1 MSTTLGLISDT
12 HLPDRCRAL
21 PEAVFDALAGVDLIL
36 HAGDVGELS
45 VLDELSRIAPVIA
58 IHGNDELAGAPDVLP
73 GRQVI
78 ALAGRRILLNHG
90 HHPDRAEEMADRQ
103 VDDWHPKLARWAG
116 LARAAGASVFV
127 YGHTH
132 VGWAIEHDGVWLV
145 NPGAI
150 AGGNHMLRQARQTVA
165 RMTLNGG
172 QPPDITYL
180 DLADL
185 DRPIAPAVD
194 PDAGFLAAFA
204 RVAESIVSPA
214 LEAERGWLMEHV
226 FWPAPDPVR
235 DALRRLMYRCL
246 DGDLAQIDLPDLAA
260 ELLAAPDVPAEVKNR
275 VRARWS
281 AA

>member
-12 HLPDRCRAL
+12 HLADRCRAL

-45 VLDELSRIAPVIA
+45 VLDQLSRIAPVIA
-58 IHGNDELAGAPDVLP
+58 VHGNDELAGAPDVLP

-78 ALAGRRILLNHG
+78 ALAGRRILLAHG
-90 HHPDRAEEMADRQ
+90 HHPDRAEELAARQ

-116 LARAAGASVFV
+116 MARAAGASILV

-132 VGWAIEHDGVWLV
+132 IGWAIEHSGVWLV

-150 AGGNHMLRQARQTVA
+150 AGGDYTLRQARQTVV

-172 QPPDITYL
+172 QPPNITYL
-180 DLADL
+180 DLADP
-185 DRPIAPAVD
+185 DRPFAPAVD

-204 RVAESIVSPA
+204 HIAESIATPA
-214 LEAERGWLMEHV
+214 LDAERDWWIEHV
-226 FWPAPDPVR
+226 YKLAPDPVR
-235 DALRRLMYRCL
+235 NALRRAMYRCL
-246 DGDLAQIDLPDLAA
+246 DGDLPQIDLPDLSA
-260 ELLAAPDVPAEVKNR
+260 ELLAAPDVPAEVKDR
-275 VRARWS
+275 VRARWG

>member
-58 IHGNDELAGAPDVLP
+58 VHGNDELAGAPDVLP

-78 ALAGRRILLNHG
+78 ALAGRRMLAHG
-90 HHPDRAEEMADRQ
+90 HTIAPKWRTSRWTTGVQ
-103 VDDWHPKLARWAG
+103 VGRWAG

-127 YGHTH
+127 YGHC
-132 VGWAIEHDGVWLV
+132 VGG
-145 NPGAI
+145 PS
-150 AGGNHMLRQARQTVA
+150 
-165 RMTLNGG
+165 RMTACGWSIRRDCGQQPSPAGAANRPHDAERA

-194 PDAGFLAAFA
+194 PEAGFLAAFA

-275 VRARWS
+275 VRARWG

>member
-12 HLPDRCRAL
+12 HLADRCRAL

-45 VLDELSRIAPVIA
+45 VLDELSRLAPVIA

-78 ALAGRRILLNHG
+78 ALAGRRILLAHG
-90 HHPDRAEEMADRQ
+90 HHPDRAEEMADRK
-103 VDDWHPKLARWAG
+103 VDDWHPKLARWVG
-116 LARAAGASVFV
+116 LARAAGASILV

-132 VGWAIEHDGVWLV
+132 VGWAIEQDGVWLV

-150 AGGNHMLRQARQTVA
+150 AGGNHMLRQARQTVV

-180 DLADL
+180 DLADP
-185 DRPIAPAVD
+185 DRPFTPAVD

-204 RVAESIVSPA
+204 HVAEWIVTPA
-214 LEAERGWLMEHV
+214 VQAEYGWLIEHV
-226 FWPAPDPVR
+226 FALAPDPVR
-235 DALRRLMYRCL
+235 DALRRVMYRCL
-246 DGDLAQIDLPDLAA
+246 DGDLPQIDLPDLAA
-260 ELLAAPDVPAEVKNR
+260 ELLAAPDVPAEVKHR
-275 VRARWS
+275 VRARWG